1 MIVTLSALSGVTLD
15 TAWQVGFENAG
26 IAWSQT
32 SHAERARQA
41 AVPAVL
47 SIGLEDPGGGQSDIA
62 APVFLAYERYLDVA
76 DAVVASLATLS
87 IAVIQAFRLSRR
99 LPPPHL
105 AELHAAL
112 DARVPPFDQDGVG
125 ELGPPREN

>member
-1 MIVTLSALSGVTLD
+1 M
-15 TAWQVGFENAG
+15 AG
-26 IAWSQT
+26 RIR
-32 SHAERARQA
+32 ERRYRLVADEPRGEGA
-41 AVPAVL
+41 TGCGAGRAFHR
-47 SIGLEDPGGGQSDIA
+47 LEDPGGGQSDIA

-99 LPPPHL
+99 RPPPRL

-125 ELGPPREN
+125 EFGPPREN